1 MSQRLAGKV
10 AVVTGAAR
18 GMGRSHAIRLAEEG
32 ADIIALDICRQVATN
47 PVPMPTRADLDET
60 VRLVAGTGRRIL
72 AFETDVRD
80 LEAVERAFAAGV
92 TELGRLDIV
101 CANAGIGGFMTV
113 REMTAR
119 EWQDTID
126 VNLTGVWNTA
136 KAAVPYLADSG
147 RGGCLVFTS
156 STAGIRPG
164 AHIAHYAAAKHGV
177 LGLMKSLAHELG
189 PYSVRVNAVCPSMV
203 ATPMILNK
211 GVYKLFRPD
220 LEDPDV
226 EDARAGFAREHILP
240 VPWLEPTDVS
250 NAIVFL
256 VSDEA
261 RYITGVALPI
271 DAGYTIR

>member
-1 MSQRLAGKV
+1 MSQRIAGRV

-32 ADIIALDICRQVATN
+32 ADIIVLDICRQVDTN

-60 VRLVAGTGRRIL
+60 VRLVTRTGRRVL

-92 TELGRLDIV
+92 AELGRLDIV

-136 KAAVPYLADSG
+136 KAAVPYLVDGG

-156 STAGIRPG
+156 STAGIRAG

-226 EDARAGFAREHILP
+226 EDARAGFAREHVLP
-240 VPWLEPTDVS
+240 VPWLEPADVS

-256 VSDEA
+256 VSDDA

>member
-1 MSQRLAGKV
+1 MSQRIAGRV

-32 ADIIALDICRQVATN
+32 ADIIVLDICRQVDTN

-60 VRLVAGTGRRIL
+60 VRLVTRTGRRVL

-92 TELGRLDIV
+92 AELGRLDIV

-136 KAAVPYLADSG
+136 KAAVPYLVDGG

-156 STAGIRPG
+156 STAGIRAG

-240 VPWLEPTDVS
+240 IPWLEPADVS

-256 VSDEA
+256 VSDDA

>member
-1 MSQRLAGKV
+1 MSQRIAGRV

-32 ADIIALDICRQVATN
+32 ADIIALDICRQVDTN

-60 VRLVAGTGRRIL
+60 VRLVTRTGRRVL

-80 LEAVERAFAAGV
+80 LEAVERAFATGFA
-92 TELGRLDIV
+92 ELGRLDIV

-119 EWQDTID
+119 EWQETID

-136 KAAVPYLADSG
+136 KAAVPYLVDGG

-156 STAGIRPG
+156 STAGIRAG
-164 AHIAHYAAAKHGV
+164 SHIAHYAAAKHGV

-211 GVYKLFRPD
+211 GVYKLFWPD

-240 VPWLEPTDVS
+240 VPWLESADVS

-256 VSDEA
+256 VSDDA

>member
-1 MSQRLAGKV
+1 MSQRIAGRV

-32 ADIIALDICRQVATN
+32 ADIIALDICRQVDTN

-60 VRLVAGTGRRIL
+60 VRLVTRTGRRVL

-92 TELGRLDIV
+92 AELGRLDIV

-136 KAAVPYLADSG
+136 KAAVPYLVDGG

-156 STAGIRPG
+156 STAGIRAG

-240 VPWLEPTDVS
+240 IPWLEPADVS

-256 VSDEA
+256 VSDDA